1 MTARGLIQD
10 IIHHQALSN
19 RGEEMTN
26 YLMDRIKNLKSNRK
40 VIRQQKQSAQ
50 DQALKTEL
58 DNQIDDNILAQKQAE
73 IERINQ
79 MKQEKKQKENAIKEE
94 LKERFYYLANKTYQ
108 TFRKIGLLESKREL
122 SSLLDKHPTYLTSI
136 EINRR
141 LPAIETLDTLRAYLN
156 EIIDSFDFFMTDE
169 EIINKENIKK
179 ILKNLYENFEELK
192 QDMLIKIYKLW
203 G

>member
-1 MTARGLIQD
+1 MTARELIQD

-19 RGEEMTN
+19 RGEQMAN
-26 YLMDRIKNLKSNRK
+26 YLIDRIKNLKSNRK
-40 VIRQQKQSAQ
+40 IIRQQKQLAQ
-50 DQALKTEL
+50 DQALETNL
-58 DNQIDDNILAQKQAE
+58 DNQIDDNLLAQKQME

-79 MKQEKKQKENAIKEE
+79 LKQEKKQKENAIKEE

-108 TFRKIGLLESKREL
+108 TFRKIGLLESKRDL
-122 SSLLDKHPTYLTSI
+122 STLLDKHPTYLTSI

>member
-1 MTARGLIQD
+1 MTARELIQD

-26 YLMDRIKNLKSNRK
+26 YLIDRIKNLKSNRHQMK
-40 VIRQQKQSAQ
+40 QQKKQTN
-50 DQALKTEL
+50 DQALKTNL
-58 DNQIDDNILAQKQAE
+58 DNQIDDNLLAQKQAE
-73 IERINQ
+73 IDRINQ
-79 MKQEKKQKENAIKEE
+79 LKQEKKQKENAIKEE

-108 TFRKIGLLESKREL
+108 TFRKIGLLESKRDL
-122 SSLLDKHPTYLTSI
+122 STLLDKHPTYLTSI

>member
-1 MTARGLIQD
+1 MTARELIQD

-26 YLMDRIKNLKSNRK
+26 YLIDRIKYLKSNRHQMK
-40 VIRQQKQSAQ
+40 QQKKQTN
-50 DQALKTEL
+50 DQALKTNL
-58 DNQIDDNILAQKQAE
+58 DNQIDDNLLAQKQAE
-73 IERINQ
+73 IDRINQ
-79 MKQEKKQKENAIKEE
+79 LKQEKKQKENAIKEE

-108 TFRKIGLLESKREL
+108 TFRKIGLLESKRDL
-122 SSLLDKHPTYLTSI
+122 STLLDKHPTYLTSI

-141 LPAIETLDTLRAYLN
+141 LPAIETLDMLRAYLN